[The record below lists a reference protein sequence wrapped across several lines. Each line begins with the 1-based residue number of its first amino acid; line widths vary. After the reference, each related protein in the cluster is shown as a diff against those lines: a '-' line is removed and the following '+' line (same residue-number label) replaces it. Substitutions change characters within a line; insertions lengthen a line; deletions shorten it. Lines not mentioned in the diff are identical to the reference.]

1 VIADPGCT
9 EVTRS
14 RIGERPSGWQ
24 AISEPS
30 VKSPVTAGVNQRLD
44 SSAVDSA
51 SNTNC
56 RPASMLIRWASDIM

>member
-1 VIADPGCT
+1 MIADPGCT
-9 EVTRS
+9 EVTRN

-30 VKSPVTAGVNQRLD
+30 VKSPFIAGVNQRLHP
-44 SSAVDSA
+44 SAADSA

-56 RPASMLIRWASDIM
+56 RPASMLIRWASDIT